1 MHGYGAME
9 AMEVMEVM
17 VVMEAMVVMEVM
29 VVMEAMVVMEV
40 ILVSVVYQKSQAA
53 WNVSICLVPTNSI
66 ATSNYF
72 NQSYISFFIIQK

>member
-1 MHGYGAME
+1 ME
-9 AMEVMEVM
+9 AMVVM
-17 VVMEAMVVMEVM
+17 VVMEAMVVMVVM
-29 VVMEAMVVMEV
+29 VVMEAMVV

-72 NQSYISFFIIQK
+72 KQSYISFFII